1 MNELKEIIKN
11 SNKYNGFKLLDKP
24 VSFKELFN
32 DEKFD
37 CVQLHSTQIVSYDND
52 TKDIIGFCGAFSWID
67 NVIKSLDGDSYSD
80 SFIVIGYKRFEFQDS
95 DKCIDI
101 LVGEDW

>member
-11 SNKYNGFKLLDKP
+11 SNKYNDFKLLDKP
-24 VSFKELFN
+24 ASFKELFN

-37 CVQLHSTQIVSYDND
+37 GVQLHSTQIVSYDNG
-52 TKDIIGFCGAFSWID
+52 TKDIIGFCGAFSWRD
-67 NVIKSLDGDSYSD
+67 NAVKSLDGDSYND
-80 SFIVIGYKRFEFQDS
+80 NFIVVGYKRFESQDG